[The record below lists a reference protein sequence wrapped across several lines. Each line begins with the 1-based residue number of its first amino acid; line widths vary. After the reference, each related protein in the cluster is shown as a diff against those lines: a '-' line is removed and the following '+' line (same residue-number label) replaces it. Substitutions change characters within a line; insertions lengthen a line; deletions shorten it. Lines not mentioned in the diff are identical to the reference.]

1 MAQGTRIRLDPAA
14 RRAQLVALGVEMLG
28 ARPLEAV
35 AIEEIAA
42 AAGISRGLLFHY
54 FPTKR
59 DFHEAVV
66 RAFTEE
72 MLQRTAPDP
81 ALPFIDQLRNG
92 VEAFVDYVSENSEVY
107 ISLVRGAAGGSP
119 ALQAIFE
126 DTRAAIATRINDR
139 LGADTSPPRVMLAI
153 RGWVAFAEEA
163 TIHWLT
169 DRVPE
174 LDRDGLVDLLD
185 RSLISLVQLAVAAE
199 PSRRGRGR

>member
-126 DTRAAIATRINDR
+126 DTRAAIAT
-139 LGADTSPPRVMLAI
+139 
-153 RGWVAFAEEA
+153 
-163 TIHWLT
+163 
-169 DRVPE
+169 
-174 LDRDGLVDLLD
+174 
-185 RSLISLVQLAVAAE
+185 
-199 PSRRGRGR
+199 